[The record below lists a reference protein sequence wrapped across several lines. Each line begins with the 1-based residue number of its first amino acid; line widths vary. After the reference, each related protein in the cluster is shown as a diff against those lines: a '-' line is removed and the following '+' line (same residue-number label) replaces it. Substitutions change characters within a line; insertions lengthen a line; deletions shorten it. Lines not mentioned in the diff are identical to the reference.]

1 MSARYARAVQGQ
13 ADIASIG
20 ALLADDARASMILAL
35 LGGEAIP
42 AGELARRAR
51 VSPSGANA
59 HLRRLREGGL
69 VTQESVGRH
78 RYFRLASAEL
88 AEALESLARVA
99 PVRPVSSFRE
109 SEGTRAL
116 KHARTCYDHLAG
128 ELGVAVADAL
138 VDRGVLTRSDKSFAV
153 NDGGTRWLAALGI
166 DLDAVAGSRRSF
178 ARACVDWSERRPH
191 LAGSLGAAVADVF
204 FAQKWIR
211 RLPGGRAVAVTPDG
225 RACLEREL
233 GLSA

>member
-1 MSARYARAVQGQ
+1 VNGQ

-20 ALLADDARASMILAL
+20 ALLADDARAAMLLTL
-35 LGGEAIP
+35 LGGEAVP
-42 AGELARRAR
+42 AGELARRAG
-51 VSPSGANA
+51 VSPSGASA
-59 HLRRLREGGL
+59 HLRRLREAGL
-69 VTQESVGRH
+69 VTQASVGRH
-78 RYFRLASAEL
+78 RYFRLASPEL

-138 VDRGVLTRSDKSFAV
+138 VERGVLAQA
-153 NDGGTRWLAALGI
+153 DGAFTVTADGRHWLTTLGI
-166 DLDAVAGSRRSF
+166 DLEAAAGARRSF
-178 ARACVDWSERRPH
+178 ARACVDWSEQRPH
-191 LAGSLGAAVADVF
+191 LAGSLGAALADLF
-204 FAQKWIR
+204 FARRWIR

-225 RACLEREL
+225 RSWLAREL

>member
-1 MSARYARAVQGQ
+1 MNGQ
-13 ADIASIG
+13 ADIAAIG
-20 ALLADDARASMILAL
+20 ALLADDARASMVLTL

-42 AGELARRAR
+42 AGELARRAG
-51 VSPSGANA
+51 VSPSGASA
-59 HLRRLREGGL
+59 HLKRLREGGL
-69 VTQESVGRH
+69 ITQESVGRH

-99 PVRPVSSFRE
+99 PVRPASSFRE
-109 SEGTRAL
+109 SESTRAL

-128 ELGVAVADAL
+128 ELGVAVSDAL
-138 VDRGVLTRSDKSFAV
+138 VDRGLLTRADAAFAV
-153 NDGGTRWLAALGI
+153 TNDGTDWLRSLGI
-166 DLDAVAGSRRSF
+166 DLDDVAASRRSF
-178 ARACVDWSERRPH
+178 ARACLDWSERRPH

-204 FAQKWIR
+204 FARKWIR

-225 RACLEREL
+225 RAWLAREL

>member
-1 MSARYARAVQGQ
+1 VNGQ

-20 ALLADDARASMILAL
+20 ALLADDARGTMVLTL
-35 LGGEAIP
+35 LGSEAVP
-42 AGELARRAR
+42 AGELARRAG
-51 VSPSGANA
+51 VSPSGASA
-59 HLRRLREGGL
+59 HLRRLREEGFI
-69 VTQESVGRH
+69 TQEHVGRH
-78 RYFRLASAEL
+78 RYFRLASPEL

-109 SEGTRAL
+109 SEGTRVL

-138 VDRGVLTRSDKSFAV
+138 IERGVLTRGGDAFAV
-153 NDGGTRWLAALGI
+153 TDDGSQWLTSLGI
-166 DLDAVAGSRRSF
+166 DLDAAAGSRRSF
-178 ARACVDWSERRPH
+178 ARACLDWSERRPH

-204 FAQKWIR
+204 FARKWIR

-225 RACLEREL
+225 RAWLQREL
-233 GLSA
+233 GLSV

>member
-1 MSARYARAVQGQ
+1 VNGR

-20 ALLADDARASMILAL
+20 ALLADDARASMILTL
-35 LGGEAIP
+35 LGGEAVP
-42 AGELARRAR
+42 AGELARRAG
-51 VSPSGANA
+51 VSPSGASA

-69 VTQESVGRH
+69 VTQQSIGRH
-78 RYFRLASAEL
+78 RYFRLASPDV

-99 PVRPVSSFRE
+99 PVLPASGFRE

-138 VDRGVLTRSDKSFAV
+138 IERGVLTRTDDAFAV
-153 NDGGTRWLAALGI
+153 SGDGAPWFASLGI

-178 ARACVDWSERRPH
+178 ARACLDWSERRPH
-191 LAGSLGAAVADVF
+191 LAGALGAAVAEVF
-204 FAQKWIR
+204 FARKWIR

-225 RACLEREL
+225 RTWLAREL

>member
-1 MSARYARAVQGQ
+1 
-13 ADIASIG
+13 
-20 ALLADDARASMILAL
+20 MILTL

-42 AGELARRAR
+42 AGELARRAG
-51 VSPSGANA
+51 VSPSGASA

-78 RYFRLASAEL
+78 RYFRLASPEL

-128 ELGVAVADAL
+128 ELGVAVVDAL
-138 VDRGVLTRSDKSFAV
+138 VERGVLTRGDAEFVIGDNGA
-153 NDGGTRWLAALGI
+153 RWFGALGI
-166 DLDAVAGSRRSF
+166 DVDAVAGSRRSF
-178 ARACVDWSERRPH
+178 ARACLDWSERRPH

-204 FAQKWIR
+204 FARKWIR

-225 RACLEREL
+225 RAWLEREL
-233 GLSA
+233 GLGA

>member
-1 MSARYARAVQGQ
+1 MNGQ
-13 ADIASIG
+13 TDIASIG
-20 ALLADDARASMILAL
+20 ALLADDARASMILTL
-35 LGGEAIP
+35 LGGDAIP
-42 AGELARRAR
+42 AGELARRAG
-51 VSPSGANA
+51 VSPSGASA
-59 HLRRLREGGL
+59 HLKRLREGGL

-88 AEALESLARVA
+88 AEALESIARVA

-116 KHARTCYDHLAG
+116 KQARTCYDHLAG

-138 VDRGVLTRSDKSFAV
+138 VERAVLRRTDEAFAV
-153 NDGGTRWLAALGI
+153 TDDGSRWLAALGI
-166 DLDAVAGSRRSF
+166 DLEAVAGSRRSF
-178 ARACVDWSERRPH
+178 ARACLDWSERRPH

-204 FAQKWIR
+204 FARKWIR

-225 RACLEREL
+225 RAWLAHEL
-233 GLSA
+233 GLRA

>member
-1 MSARYARAVQGQ
+1 VNGR

-20 ALLADDARASMILAL
+20 ALLADDARASMILTL

-42 AGELARRAR
+42 AGELARRAG
-51 VSPSGANA
+51 VSPSGASA

-78 RYFRLASAEL
+78 RYFRLASPEL

-128 ELGVAVADAL
+128 ELGVALVDAL
-138 VDRGVLTRSDKSFAV
+138 VERGVLTRGDAAFVIGDNGA
-153 NDGGTRWLAALGI
+153 RWFGALGI
-166 DLDAVAGSRRSF
+166 DVDAVAGSRRSF
-178 ARACVDWSERRPH
+178 ARACLDWSERRPH
-191 LAGSLGAAVADVF
+191 LAGSLGAAVADAF
-204 FAQKWIR
+204 FARKWIR

-225 RACLEREL
+225 RAWLEREL
-233 GLSA
+233 GLGA

>member
-1 MSARYARAVQGQ
+1 VNGQ

-20 ALLADDARASMILAL
+20 ALLADDARGTMVLTL
-35 LGGEAIP
+35 LGSEAVP
-42 AGELARRAR
+42 AGELARRAG
-51 VSPSGANA
+51 VSPSGASA
-59 HLRRLREGGL
+59 HLRRLREGGFI
-69 VTQESVGRH
+69 TQEHVGRH
-78 RYFRLASAEL
+78 RYFRLASPEL

-109 SEGTRAL
+109 SEGTRVL

-138 VDRGVLTRSDKSFAV
+138 IERGVLTRGGDAFAV
-153 NDGGTRWLAALGI
+153 TDDGSQWLTSLGI
-166 DLDAVAGSRRSF
+166 DLDAAAGSRRSF
-178 ARACVDWSERRPH
+178 ARACLDWSERRPH

-204 FAQKWIR
+204 FARKWIR

-225 RACLEREL
+225 RAWLQREL
-233 GLSA
+233 GLSV